1 MTEQV
6 TQGPRG
12 PLLGAGAAPAAP
24 AVVRQVTTWRTT
36 VAAEHD
42 VLPLLGEDVVLA
54 ATHFLPDHAG
64 VAVVLERADGAL
76 EVLGATGPVAEVAAG
91 EHRSR
96 TSGRVF
102 HFPGHLLLED
112 ETTVGV
118 LLGTTAVDLVEGLGA
133 TPVDPRTVLV
143 TRGFVRPTFTAGR
156 LRQLVR
162 PAVGGRV
169 ACFEQP
175 DPTPC
180 CAAHS

>member
-1 MTEQV
+1 MTDQH
-6 TQGPRG
+6 T
-12 PLLGAGAAPAAP
+12 

-42 VLPLLGEDVVLA
+42 TQPLLGDDVVLA

-64 VAVVLERADGAL
+64 VAVVLECTDGSL
-76 EVLGATGPVAEVAAG
+76 EVLGASGPHAEIVAG

-102 HFPGHLLLED
+102 HFSGSLLLE
-112 ETTVGV
+112 EEVTVATLLTT
-118 LLGTTAVDLVEGLGA
+118 TSVDVVEGLGG
-133 TPVDPRTVLV
+133 TPVDPSAVLV
-143 TRGFVRPTFTAGR
+143 TRRFVRPTFTGGR
-156 LRQLVR
+156 LRLLVR
-162 PAVGGRV
+162 PAAGGRV

>member
-1 MTEQV
+1 MTETV
-6 TQGPRG
+6 PPGPG
-12 PLLGAGAAPAAP
+12 APLLAAPAAP

-42 VLPLLGEDVVLA
+42 ARTLLGDDVVLA
-54 ATHFLPDHAG
+54 ATHFMPDHAG
-64 VAVVLERADGAL
+64 VAVVLECTDGTL
-76 EVLGATGPVAEVAAG
+76 EVLGATDRDAEVVAA

-102 HFPGHLLLED
+102 HFSGSLLLDE
-112 ETTVGV
+112 ETTIGA
-118 LLGTTAVDLVEGLGA
+118 LLAATAVDLVEGLGG
-133 TPVDPRTVLV
+133 TPVDPATVLV
-143 TRGFVRPTFTAGR
+143 TRRFVRPTFHGGR
-156 LRQLVR
+156 LRLLVR
-162 PAVGGRV
+162 PAAGGRV